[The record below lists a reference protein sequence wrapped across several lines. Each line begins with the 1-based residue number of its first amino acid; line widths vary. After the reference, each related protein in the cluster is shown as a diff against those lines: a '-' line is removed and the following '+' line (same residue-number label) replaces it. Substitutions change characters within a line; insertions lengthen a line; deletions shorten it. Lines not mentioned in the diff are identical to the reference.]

1 MSYRKERKINNE
13 TKQSNILNNERR
25 FIKSLNPK
33 DTFDDEYENFK
44 NNQVFQAGI
53 LPNKYTKRTQLGR
66 VPELYYVDPYPQ
78 AYKARLGNA
87 YAFDYA
93 IRGAVNTLIHYVLGR
108 ELKSTVYPITRDSLT
123 NQEEVDA
130 ALSAAG
136 LTQDEVKGLQSFIDT
151 VDEVTEL
158 KTKLRGAM
166 AQAYV
171 YGRSA
176 LWIKRATAES
186 STVQE
191 LADVGYK
198 EDVPTQL
205 LLLNAFYLGQVTVDP
220 DTSEPT
226 SVNYQNGGIFGKDAY
241 GKPLKSYDM
250 PITEIVYF
258 PREDYHITPANLNYG
273 LSALQ
278 TILPVSEVNRRL
290 NERVFPEINTSQWA
304 GSGIIQFSGL
314 NQGDMQT
321 FTDEMMKPG
330 NWKATNQQ
338 FQLHEYKLQ
347 VPGDFLLNQRDRNV
361 RQELMQLR
369 VPSFLMNFEDVTNR
383 ATTELIASVWQ
394 ETVLEAERDW
404 LRDILWKYWY
414 RPLMEL
420 YFPDKEFL
428 YIRAKVILE
437 FQSIDFSSLIEKA
450 VAISNLVASNIISVR
465 EGREMLKLPPFPP
478 DQQDQIDQAQKVLN
492 ENPDMMQRAQDQQQG
507 NGNGQAGAVDEQGN
521 PIRNPQKQQTNP
533 MVVKL
538 SKSAAEGNIGSKLI
552 SQAKNKARN
561 IRR

>member
-25 FIKSLNPK
+25 FIKSLSPK

-44 NNQVFQAGI
+44 NNQVYQAGI

-87 YAFDYA
+87 YCFDYA
-93 IRGAVNTLIHYVLGR
+93 VRGAVSTLIHYVLGR
-108 ELKSTVYPITRDSLT
+108 DLKSTVYPITRDSLT

-136 LTQDEVKGLQSFIDT
+136 LSADEVKGLQSFIDT

-166 AQAYV
+166 SQAYV

-186 STVQE
+186 ETVQE

-226 SVNYQNGGIFGKDAY
+226 SVNYQNGGIFGKDSY
-241 GKPLKSYDM
+241 GKPLKAYDM
-250 PITEIVYF
+250 PISEIVYF
-258 PREDYHITPANLNYG
+258 PREDYHMTPANLNYG

-290 NERVFPEINTSQWA
+290 NERVFPEINTSMWA
-304 GSGIIQFSGL
+304 GSGIIQFQGL

-321 FTDEMMKPG
+321 FTDEMMKAG

-420 YFPDKEFL
+420 YFPDKQFL

-450 VAISNLVASNIISVR
+450 VSISNLVASNIISVR

-478 DQQDQIDQAQKVLN
+478 DQIDAIDQAQKVLN
-492 ENPDMMQRAQDQQQG
+492 ENPDMMQRAQDQQQQQQDQQQQDG
-507 NGNGQAGAVDEQGN
+507 NGNGQIKNPQRQQGN
-521 PIRNPQKQQTNP
+521 PAI
-533 MVVKL
+533 MKL
-538 SKSAAEGNIGSKLI
+538 SKSATEGNIGSKLI

>member
-1 MSYRKERKINNE
+1 MPVTKNRKITDE
-13 TKQSNILNNERR
+13 SNILNNQRR
-25 FIKSLNPK
+25 FIKSFTAK
-33 DTFDDEYENFK
+33 DTFDQEVDSFSK
-44 NNQVFQAGI
+44 GKIFQAGI
-53 LPNKYTKRTQLGR
+53 LPNQYTKSTDLAK
-66 VPELYYVDPYPQ
+66 VPELYYTDPYPRE
-78 AYKARLGNA
+78 YKARLGNS

-93 IRGAVNTLIHYVLGR
+93 IRGAVSTLIHYVLGR
-108 ELKSTVYPITRDSLT
+108 ELKSTVYPITRDSLKD
-123 NQEEVDA
+123 QQQVDD

-136 LTQDEVKGLQSFIDT
+136 LNQQEVKDLQAFIDT

-166 AQAYV
+166 AQSYV

-176 LWIKRATAES
+176 LWIKRATAEVEN
-186 STVQE
+186 TEE
-191 LADVGYK
+191 LAKVGYT
-198 EDVPTQL
+198 EGVPTQL

-226 SVNYQNGGIFGKDAY
+226 HITYESGHIFGKDQH
-241 GKPLKSYDM
+241 GKPLKQYEM
-250 PITEIVYF
+250 PITELVYF
-258 PREDYHITPANLNYG
+258 PREDYHMTPANLNYG
-273 LSALQ
+273 LSPLQ
-278 TILPVSEVNRRL
+278 AILPVSEVNRRL

-304 GSGIIQFSGL
+304 GSGIIQFQGL
-314 NQGDMQT
+314 NQGDMES
-321 FTDEMMKPG
+321 FTNEMMKAG

-338 FQLHEYKLQ
+338 FTLHEYKLD

-383 ATTELIASVWQ
+383 ATTELVASVWQ

-428 YIRAKVILE
+428 YIRAKVMLE

-465 EGREMLKLPPFPP
+465 EGREMLKLPPFPE
-478 DQQDQIDQAQKVLN
+478 DQQDQIDQATKVLKN
-492 ENPDMMQRAQDQQQG
+492 NPDMIQNAQNQNQQQ
-507 NGNGQAGAVDEQGN
+507 QQQQQVDSQGN
-521 PIRNPQKQQTNP
+521 PIQNPQQQQRNPGI
-533 MVVKL
+533 VKL
-538 SKSAAEGNIGSKLI
+538 SKSMAEGNITTKLL
-552 SQAKNKARN
+552 AKAKKAKV
-561 IRR
+561 IR